1 MVLTRR
7 QAQILTN
14 KLKNISI
21 NQLVK
26 MANPVVNYMLS
37 PFEGN
42 TNTEN
47 PQGTKLYL
55 QEKKE
60 IDKESEKLDSPV
72 SNTKDIIDNFT
83 SLANKYDRGRLN

>member
-1 MVLTRR
+1 MT
-7 QAQILTN
+7 
-14 KLKNISI
+14 
-21 NQLVK
+21 
-26 MANPVVNYMLS
+26 NPVVNYMLS

-42 TNTEN
+42 INPEN

-55 QEKKE
+55 QAKKE